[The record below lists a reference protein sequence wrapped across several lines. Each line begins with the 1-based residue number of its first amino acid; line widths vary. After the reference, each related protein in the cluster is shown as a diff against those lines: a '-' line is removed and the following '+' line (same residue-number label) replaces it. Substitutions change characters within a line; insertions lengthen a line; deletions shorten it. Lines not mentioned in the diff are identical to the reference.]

1 MDMNQEKTAL
11 DIAELKRD
19 IQLLKARL
27 NQEAG
32 QRAATEESLS
42 IRISNL
48 TDFAT
53 QRRDQDAC
61 SLAASCFARSSI
73 CLIVRSPIA
82 VGGVTQ
88 ICVLVPVA
96 FFLQGH
102 EKTAI
107 FRNDNAADA
116 KWHE

>member
-32 QRAATEESLS
+32 QRAATDESLS

-53 QRRDQDAC
+53 QRR
-61 SLAASCFARSSI
+61 
-73 CLIVRSPIA
+73 
-82 VGGVTQ
+82 
-88 ICVLVPVA
+88 
-96 FFLQGH
+96 
-102 EKTAI
+102 
-107 FRNDNAADA
+107 N
-116 KWHE
+116 